1 MNHCVRDNQFFG
13 FFGWARFTEAG
24 YFGVEKTG
32 SRNGECIM

>member
-24 YFGVEKTG
+24 YFGMGK
-32 SRNGECIM
+32 S